1 VKLHIFNYRYAEEIL
16 QHPKHAPAWDEI
28 RDTLQNAPLFVF
40 PGKSKNPRLSVV
52 QQVMNTYFDRRF
64 GVDLSWEYHPY
75 ATKIPNSNLRAD
87 FRKVFSGLSVQME
100 VQLGNMARWYSDI
113 FKFQAA
119 YSEQLI
125 QVGVSVVPVT
135 SLARTIDENVA
146 NFERAQRELPSARLS
161 ITLPILL
168 VGLEP
173 DETTPVIDV
182 SRTRFRAVKRVTGKG
197 YSDNRWRIVNGII
210 AGVSLADIG
219 EDSEVGPTLGPDISE
234 LEDGSQTP
242 SPESD

>member
-1 VKLHIFNYRYAEEIL
+1 MKLYIFNYRFAEEIL

-28 RDTLQNAPLFVF
+28 RDTLQTAPLFIY
-40 PGKSKNPRLSVV
+40 PGKSKNSGLSVV

-64 GVDLSWEYHPY
+64 AVDLGWDYHPF

-87 FRKVFSGLSVQME
+87 FRKNFSGLSVQME
-100 VQLGNMARWYSDI
+100 VQLGNMARWYSDV

-125 QVGVSVVPVT
+125 QVGVSVVPMG
-135 SLARTIDENVA
+135 SLARKIDENIA
-146 NFERAQRELPSARLS
+146 YFERARKELPSARLS

-173 DETTPVIDV
+173 DDTTPVVDIKA
-182 SRTRFRAVKRVTGKG
+182 SQFEIRKITGRG
-197 YSDNRWRIVNGII
+197 FSANRWRIVNGVI
-210 AGVSLADIG
+210 AGAPLANIGEQSDIG
-219 EDSEVGPTLGPDISE
+219 PTIDEPDTAELDESEAS
-234 LEDGSQTP
+234 TP
-242 SPESD
+242 